1 MRQAEAKLVAALP
14 PPETTWKVYCKPSI
28 RERRQ
33 RDYLARV
40 AYREALEK
48 GLPPPPPPSPPP
60 PPPPIKQVETP
71 PSPTDIA
78 AFPVFG
84 DAPLTLLSPPKWEIQ
99 GTQVRT
105 APPPV
110 EKTQLKLDPVKEPV
124 EDEGVDTD
132 WDSDC
137 EEEWE
142 RFVNEEDL
150 VVFE

>member
-1 MRQAEAKLVAALP
+1 MRQAEAKLVKTLP
-14 PPETTWKVYCKPSI
+14 PPETSWKVYCKPSI

-48 GLPPPPPPSPPP
+48 GLPPPPPPPPP
-60 PPPPIKQVETP
+60 PAIKPVVTP

-84 DAPLTLLSPPKWEIQ
+84 DAPLTLLSPPEWKIE
-99 GTQVRT
+99 GTPVLE
-105 APPPV
+105 PPPP
-110 EKTQLKLDPVKEPV
+110 EKQEKKRLNLPPVKEPV
-124 EDEGVDTD
+124 QDEGEDTD

-142 RFVNEEDL
+142 RFENEEDL
-150 VVFE
+150 VVFER